1 MLYMLNHVSLS
12 IWQFRYQHPRIPSW
26 NIHNYTCLSK
36 QPGMEA
42 IERLHFLAPS
52 TGEREGGEKTQPFNR
67 FPSHRVIV
75 KSEFQGHKML
85 LMLILLMIGKRRWR
99 KKITSGSGLTRYIF
113 SLMYGTVH
121 ACDTRDINEHT
132 QNLCPIHSKEAMTP
146 MTHPKTLGSPS
157 SVWSRAERS
166 FLPLSTPLKSSVSP
180 RGQSE
185 TSALASVWS
194 RPHKISCRSPVF
206 NTRHG
211 SF

>member
-1 MLYMLNHVSLS
+1 
-12 IWQFRYQHPRIPSW
+12 
-26 NIHNYTCLSK
+26 
-36 QPGMEA
+36 MEA

-146 MTHPKTLGSPS
+146 MTHPK
-157 SVWSRAERS
+157 
-166 FLPLSTPLKSSVSP
+166 LSDLLQVFD

-185 TSALASVWS
+185 VSCLFRHPSNQVFHLEARVKQAPLQVFDRGHIKFLVGLQCSTPGTVRFSLELA
-194 RPHKISCRSPVF
+194 
-206 NTRHG
+206 
-211 SF
+211 